1 MKPNVVYNFTCSV
14 IISETNQT
22 VVKQNK
28 TIKVKPPSDFR
39 SLTVTPFEGSAF
51 ETRFRIEA

>member
-1 MKPNVVYNFTCSV
+1 MKPNVAYNITCSV

-28 TIKVKPPSDFR
+28 TIKVTPPNDFR
-39 SLTVTPFEGSAF
+39 GLTVSPF
-51 ETRFRIEA
+51 